1 MVFAGNFKQMRVYI
15 KACGRAQEEESF
27 CHRSDPQRTSPRKS
41 ASPQMARRWT
51 AIWDR
56 YTGEVHR
63 HRGRWILDVQRANV
77 EYCCLELPHTELDLG
92 SATVG
97 ARRFEL
103 YTSFELQALSLRS
116 SHIFPPPPPHPP
128 TPPLI
133 TCLPLSVCSAGIN
146 LPSPARINP
155 RFRSLENDP
164 AVAPR

>member
-1 MVFAGNFKQMRVYI
+1 MVFTGNFKQMHVYI
-15 KACGRAQEEESF
+15 KACGRVQEQESF
-27 CHRSDPQRTSPRKS
+27 CHRSDPQHTSSRKS

-51 AIWDR
+51 PIWDLC
-56 YTGEVHR
+56 TKEVHW
-63 HRGRWILDVQRANV
+63 HWGRWMLDLQRANV
-77 EYCCLELPHTELDLG
+77 DFFLRRTATHGVGVGL
-92 SATVG
+92 ATVG

-116 SHIFPPPPPHPP
+116 SHIFPPPP
-128 TPPLI
+128 LI
-133 TCLPLSVCSAGIN
+133 TCLPLSACSAGIN